1 MSAVSVDILVESSLW
16 TAEDAEVT
24 VRTAISAAADAVR
37 ALPAA
42 GGEVTVVL
50 TDDEAIRKLNRDW
63 RNMDKP
69 TNVLSFPAAQLPA
82 PAPREEAVVP
92 ATLGDLV
99 IAYETTV
106 REATAEG
113 KPVAHH
119 VAHLAVHGFLHL
131 LGYDH
136 ESDEEADEMERL
148 EARILA
154 RLSIPDPYATRSSA
168 A

>member
-1 MSAVSVDILVESSLW
+1 MSAVSVDILVESPLW
-16 TAEDAEVT
+16 AAADAETT
-24 VRTAISAAADAVR
+24 VRAALATAADAVR

-42 GGEVTVVL
+42 GGGVTVVL

-63 RNMDKP
+63 RHVDKP
-69 TNVLSFPAAQLPA
+69 TNVLSFPAAQLPM
-82 PAPREEAVVP
+82 PERREEAVVP

-106 REATAEG
+106 REAAAEE

-148 EARILA
+148 EATILA
-154 RLSIPDPYATRSSA
+154 RLNIPDPYVTRPSA

>member
-1 MSAVSVDILVESSLW
+1 MSEVSVDILVESSLW
-16 TAEDAEVT
+16 AAEEAETA
-24 VRTAISAAADAVR
+24 VRAAIATAADAVR

-50 TDDEAIRKLNRDW
+50 TEDEAIRKLNRDW

-69 TNVLSFPAAQLPA
+69 TNVLSFPAAQLPT
-82 PAPREEAVVP
+82 RQRLEEAAVP

-106 REATAEG
+106 REAAAEG

-154 RLSIPDPYATRSSA
+154 RLNIPDPYATRPSA

>member
-16 TAEDAEVT
+16 AADAETT
-24 VRTAISAAADAVR
+24 VRAAIAAAADAVR

-63 RNMDKP
+63 RHMDKP

-82 PAPREEAVVP
+82 PGRREEAVVP

-106 REATAEG
+106 REAAAEA

-136 ESDEEADEMERL
+136 ESDEEA
-148 EARILA
+148 
-154 RLSIPDPYATRSSA
+154 
-168 A
+168 

>member
-16 TAEDAEVT
+16 TAEDAEAA
-24 VRTAISAAADAVR
+24 VRAAIASAADAVR

-63 RNMDKP
+63 RHMDKP
-69 TNVLSFPAAQLPA
+69 TNVLSFPAAQLPT
-82 PAPREEAVVP
+82 PQRLEEAAVP

-106 REATAEG
+106 REAAAEG

-148 EARILA
+148 EAIILA
-154 RLSIPDPYATRSSA
+154 RLNIPDPYAMRPSA